1 MPDRARL
8 KQEYKNT
15 PKTAGVYRILN
26 TVNGKSFLAGTLNL
40 HGVLERDRFVLGM
53 GSHMCR
59 PLQEEYRAHGA
70 VSFVFEILETLPEE
84 TDATVNRSEDLA
96 ILEQIWLDKLLPYGD
111 NGYHIEGK
119 SIRRV

>member
-1 MPDRARL
+1 MTDRTQL

-26 TVNGKSFLAGTLNL
+26 TANGKAYLAGTLNL

-59 PLQEEYRAHGA
+59 PLQEDFRAHGA
-70 VSFVFEILETLPEE
+70 DAFVFEILETLPEE
-84 TDATVNRSEDLA
+84 TNEGIDRSEDLA
-96 ILEQIWLDKLLPYGD
+96 ILEQIWLDKTLPYGD
-111 NGYHIEGK
+111 NGYHVEGK